1 MTASFPGFYISRE
14 RTTSNHQPTTKTA
27 YEKSNQINDNTT
39 SPMPTFMCNPSKES
53 NMHSET
59 LLTSSPMATA
69 RINWCHLLA
78 IVIVFRKLPD
88 DDELVGD
95 QMIVTDKKYAATE
108 KLKTAIR
115 SIMTRVAIKYG
126 NRSGRY
132 RKFGTA
138 KMGDMTDAQ
147 LLFCGRRVVRVA
159 RAQIDFLADVGV
171 NENNIK
177 RVSDASQGFEN
188 ALNIQQDK
196 VAERDIAVERRIDL
210 GNKLYLELVLLCNI
224 GKDIW
229 AEKDVT
235 KYENYTIYESNN
247 DQKLLRKERL
257 EAEPKK
263 SAATKQEEMIV
274 DEDGDG
280 GADADGGADSDD

>member
-1 MTASFPGFYISRE
+1 
-14 RTTSNHQPTTKTA
+14 
-27 YEKSNQINDNTT
+27 
-39 SPMPTFMCNPSKES
+39 MCDK
-53 NMHSET
+53 
-59 LLTSSPMATA
+59 
-69 RINWCHLLA
+69 
-78 IVIVFRKLPD
+78 FRNLKD

-95 QMIVTDKKYAATE
+95 QMIVTDKKYAAAE

-147 LLFCGRRVVRVA
+147 LLFCGRRVARVA
-159 RAQIDFLADVGV
+159 RAQLDFLDEVGV

-177 RVSDASQGFEN
+177 RVTDACSNFEN

-196 VAERDIAVERRIDL
+196 IADRDISVELRIDR
-210 GNKLYLELVLLCNI
+210 GNKLYQELVVLCDI

-229 AEKDVT
+229 AETDKV
-235 KYENYTIYESNN
+235 KYEQYTIYESNN
-247 DQKLLRKERL
+247 EQKKARK
-257 EAEPKK
+257 K
-263 SAATKQEEMIV
+263 KQEEEV
-274 DEDGDG
+274 
-280 GADADGGADSDD
+280 AKKK